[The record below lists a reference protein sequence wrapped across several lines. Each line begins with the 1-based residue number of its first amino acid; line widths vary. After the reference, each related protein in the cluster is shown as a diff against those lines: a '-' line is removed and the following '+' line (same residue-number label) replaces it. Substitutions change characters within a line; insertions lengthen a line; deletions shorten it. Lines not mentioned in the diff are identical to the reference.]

1 MSRTPASASLIVVR
15 GSTWEDEFT
24 YVDDDGVA
32 IDLTGYEARM
42 QVRTLDGQFGTTTTT
57 TLLMELATTGVD
69 PLLVWDTAALGK
81 LRIVAPPATHDD
93 LNPLNLKK
101 IRYAYAVEIFIPAG
115 VDPEY
120 VIPLA
125 QGPLWVHGEIAR

>member
-32 IDLTGYEARM
+32 INLTGYEARM
-42 QVRTLDGQFGTTTTT
+42 QVRTEAGQFGTTTST
-57 TLLMELATTGVD
+57 TLLMELLTTGASA
-69 PLLVWDTAALGK
+69 LLVWDTAALGK
-81 LRIVAPPATHDD
+81 LRIVAPPATHAA

-101 IRYAYAVEIFIPAG
+101 IKYTYSVEIFIPAG
-115 VDPEY
+115 VNPEY

-125 QGPLWVHGEIAR
+125 QGKACVHGEVTR